1 MKCKHRA
8 RSVLAAMW
16 RPAAARHA
24 AGPTRAPP
32 PLSAVGMSARAARV
46 RGSLSLVFRVAA
58 AALVWRR
65 LVKAGRT
72 HERGLQQRLQRLHVQ
87 QRTEQVDM
95 CVVATLDAHF
105 LILARGEKE
114 KSSS

>member
-16 RPAAARHA
+16 RPATARHA
-24 AGPTRAPP
+24 AGPTRAP

-87 QRTEQVDM
+87 QGTEQVDM

-105 LILARGEKE
+105 LILERGEKE